1 MNNQDKVT
9 KDFIDELEKQSPLD
23 AFKDALKGGDR
34 AEKQALLDDFAKAA
48 MQGILSSSTEMRA
61 HGASYGDDGYYP
73 VSSLAKEAY
82 DIAQAM
88 MQERERRMKG

>member
-1 MNNQDKVT
+1 MTQQENIVSAQ
-9 KDFIDELEKQSPLD
+9 ID
-23 AFKDALKGGDR
+23 GGLH
-34 AEKQALLDDFAKAA
+34 EKQALLDDFAKAA

-61 HGASYGDDGYYP
+61 HGASYSVGGYYP

-82 DIAQAM
+82 DIASAM